1 MRRSAVLL
9 QSAQRL
15 LSPATRLAHSDQGR
29 PVGKPIDSLV
39 EDLITESMAA
49 GDFENLKGAGKPLP
63 ERREYSPHTDPT
75 TNKMNEILVETV
87 G

>member
-15 LSPATRLAHSDQGR
+15 LSPATRLAHSEQGR
-29 PVGKPIDSLV
+29 PGGKPIDSLV

-63 ERREYSPHTDPT
+63 ERRDYSPHTDPT